1 MWHMAQAPR
10 STHSTSPYGPWNFW
24 TGRLLTTLDDLTCLE
39 KHLRKAE
46 LYPGPDKP
54 RAVAM
59 NINEA
64 NSEQMCQAPM
74 QSVQDKQLK
83 RDALVY
89 QAGFCQNGVASYC
102 KLQMLQDQK
111 VFWHFCNQTHEPDR
125 SVVPVVLWCR
135 SKWVVLPPQ
144 TWRRRRRSGFA
155 ALKTS
160 EKDW

>member
-1 MWHMAQAPR
+1 M
-10 STHSTSPYGPWNFW
+10 THGAGSKINTLNKSIW
-24 TGRLLTTLDDLTCLE
+24 TMELLNLTTLDDLTCLE

-111 VFWHFCNQTHEPDR
+111 VF
-125 SVVPVVLWCR
+125 
-135 SKWVVLPPQ
+135 
-144 TWRRRRRSGFA
+144 
-155 ALKTS
+155 
-160 EKDW
+160 

>member
-24 TGRLLTTLDDLTCLE
+24 TWRLLTTLDDLTCLE

-144 TWRRRRRSGFA
+144 TWRRRRSGFA